1 MVSAVTAVPLQPVRT
16 ALRQPTAQLLK
27 EGVSYASVMAE
38 KPVTTDN
45 NDELASVWQTARN
58 KRPKP
63 AVKPAAKPAASKRA
77 AKRPAAT
84 SRNSDVG
91 ERKLPIKAALRLA
104 NVFVSRL
111 GPDESEATIKR
122 YLETTLKL
130 DVKVELCKL
139 SETQSSFHVTS
150 LCPNPS
156 VFMDDDLWPVGVYR
170 RWWRQHRSAS
180 TDEETAV
187 RTADTQHVA
196 APVDNDISTVG
207 SFHVKSSD
215 FLPFFHG
222 PPPIL
227 LKFGTLVELV

>member
-38 KPVTTDN
+38 KPVTTGN
-45 NDELASVWQTARN
+45 NDELAPVWQTARN

-111 GPDESEATIKR
+111 GQYETEATIKTC
-122 YLETTLKL
+122 LETTLKL

-150 LCPNPS
+150 LFLNPS

-196 APVDNDISTVG
+196 APVDNDSSTVTTPTANRF
-207 SFHVKSSD
+207 SAIDNVD
-215 FLPFFHG
+215 ACNINL
-222 PPPIL
+222 
-227 LKFGTLVELV
+227 